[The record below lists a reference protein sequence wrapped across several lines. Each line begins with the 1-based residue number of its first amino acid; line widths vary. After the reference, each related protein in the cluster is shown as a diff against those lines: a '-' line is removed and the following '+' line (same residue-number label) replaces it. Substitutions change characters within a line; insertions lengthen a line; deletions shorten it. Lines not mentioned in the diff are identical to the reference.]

1 MSNNQEIMV
10 MLADD
15 DKDDQF
21 FFKHAIARLGVPV
34 QVLTANN
41 GLDLIEYLKCPN
53 NPVPH
58 LIFLDINMPILNG
71 LECLPLIRKIQ
82 TCCNLPVVIYST
94 TSEKEEVEEALKRGA
109 NTCITKPYEIA
120 TPKEILNKILMSNQD
135 YFFNNNDSDTFCV
148 N

>member
-1 MSNNQEIMV
+1 

-21 FFKHAIARLGVPV
+21 FFKHAIERLNVPV

-41 GLDLIEYLKCPN
+41 GQDLIEYLECPN

-58 LIFLDINMPILNG
+58 LIFLDINMPIMSG
-71 LECLPLIRKIQ
+71 LECLPMIRKIQ
-82 TCCNLPVVIYST
+82 KCCKLPVVIYST
-94 TSEKEEVEEALKRGA
+94 TSEKEEIEEALKRGA
-109 NTCITKPYEIA
+109 NICITKPYEIA
-120 TPKEILNKILMSNQD
+120 TLQGILTKILISNHD
-135 YFFNNNDSDTFCV
+135 YFFNNNDSKAFSI

>member
-1 MSNNQEIMV
+1 

-21 FFKHAIARLGVPV
+21 FFKHAIERLNVPV

-41 GLDLIEYLKCPN
+41 GQDLIEYLECPN

-71 LECLPLIRKIQ
+71 LECLPMIRKIQ
-82 TCCNLPVVIYST
+82 KCYKLPVVIYST
-94 TSEKEEVEEALKRGA
+94 TSEKEEIEEALKRGA

-120 TPKEILNKILMSNQD
+120 TLQGILNKILITNHD
-135 YFFNNNDSDTFCV
+135 YFFNNNDSKSFSI

>member
-1 MSNNQEIMV
+1 MSNNQEITL

-21 FFKHAIARLGVPV
+21 FFKHAIERLNVPV
-34 QVLTANN
+34 HVLTTNN
-41 GLDLIEYLKCPN
+41 GKDLIEYLQCPS

-94 TSEKEEVEEALKRGA
+94 TSEKEEIEEALKRGA

-120 TPKEILNKILMSNQD
+120 ALQGILNKILISNQD
-135 YFFNNNDSDTFCV
+135 YFFNKNESDTFCI